1 MTVEKDDCRSSL
13 AVVLPSL
20 DPDDK
25 FDRVVEEL
33 VCNGFSKIVI
43 VDDGSDSEHQKHFI
57 KAAEYSQCIV
67 LHHNINK
74 GKGRALKTA
83 FKYVLQNCT
92 DTEGVITID
101 GDGQHLLKDII
112 ACGNRMLGDRK
123 VVLGCRDFSLPNV
136 PPRSVA
142 GNRFTSKAFR
152 ILFGIELSDTQTGL
166 RAIPKEYLE
175 MFCEIPG
182 ERFEYET
189 NMLLQMHRTGVA
201 FEEQSIETVY
211 DPEDY
216 SSHYN
221 AIKDSWKV
229 GKVMLRFLLSGSGI
243 KYVFSSVISLA
254 ADYGIYFILLS
265 YFGTQSEA
273 TYHLFSTFSSSVLN
287 FLINKF
293 WVFGK
298 KGDLLKEFVGYY
310 CICIPRTLISTFF
323 ASFTIHHLQTVNPG
337 LAVMIRIVVDSVL
350 FFASYFLQK
359 KLIFKKKQ

>member
-1 MTVEKDDCRSSL
+1 MAIEKSDCCRSL

-25 FDRVVEEL
+25 FDRVVDEL
-33 VCNGFSKIVI
+33 ICNGFDKIVI
-43 VDDGSDSEHQKHFI
+43 VDDGSDNEHQKHFE
-57 KAAEYSQCIV
+57 KAAEYQQCIV
-67 LHHNINK
+67 IHHNINR

-83 FKYVLQNCT
+83 FEYILQNLPAA
-92 DTEGVITID
+92 EGVITID

-112 ACGNRMLGDRK
+112 SCGNRMLKDEK
-123 VVLGCRDFSLPNV
+123 IVLGCRDFNLPNV

-142 GNRFTSKAFR
+142 GNRFTSNAFR
-152 ILFGIELSDTQTGL
+152 VLFGIYLSDTQTGL
-166 RAIPKEYLE
+166 RAIPRKYLE
-175 MFCEIPG
+175 LFCHIPG

-189 NMLLQMHRTGVA
+189 NMLLQMHRAGIA

-221 AIKDSWKV
+221 AVKDSWKV
-229 GKVMLRFLLSGSGI
+229 GKVMLKFMLSGSGA
-243 KYVFSSVISLA
+243 KYVLSSVVSFTADYLIYYFLFIFFGIQWEAACHLA
-254 ADYGIYFILLS
+254 A
-265 YFGTQSEA
+265 
-273 TYHLFSTFSSSVLN
+273 TFASSILN

-293 WVFGK
+293 WVFEK
-298 KGDLLKEFVGYY
+298 KGQILTELIGYY

-323 ASFTIHHLQTVNPG
+323 ASFIIHYLHTVNPG
-337 LAVMIRIVVDSVL
+337 LAVLVRIVVDGTL

-359 KLIFKKKQ
+359 KLVFRK